1 MIERSE
7 DVEDVLLFLEQERA
21 VKMDIEEV
29 KHVQQVYH
37 SDIKSLKWNPEISSK
52 SALFSMDFKR
62 VEIHDLN
69 YNFHTIHSD

>member
-29 KHVQQVYH
+29 KHVQ
-37 SDIKSLKWNPEISSK
+37 
-52 SALFSMDFKR
+52 
-62 VEIHDLN
+62 
-69 YNFHTIHSD
+69 